1 MKTTIK
7 SRFSLGM
14 KIVGI
19 LSCLAIVS
27 VGFAAWWIIKYPDPQ
42 SYESGSFTVY
52 AVDEKEI
59 QFTGITIQGNAEIV
73 FGAPATPG
81 TEGWLGYTDMDEENL
96 TAIVKFT
103 VSMGDANDQLSKYLD
118 GINVT
123 FDPGDAFELVD
134 ATYLAA
140 PKIYY
145 QMDGTAGEWTELTDG
160 LVPAPN
166 KDVADV
172 YLKFEFGWG
181 TATEGNNPYNYF
193 NEKEVDATHATIT
206 DKTNKDVAIDMLT
219 VINGLNNNKY
229 RVEISANPKSI
240 SNS

>member
-7 SRFSLGM
+7 TRFSLGM

-27 VGFAAWWIIKYPDPQ
+27 VGFAAWWIIKYPEPQ

-59 QFTGITIQGNAEIV
+59 QFTGITTQGNAEIV
-73 FGAPATPG
+73 FGAPATPE
-81 TEGWLGYTDMDEENL
+81 TEGWLGYNDMATENL

-103 VSMGDANDQLSKYLD
+103 VSINGTNDQLSKYLD
-118 GINVT
+118 GIDVT
-123 FDPGDAFELVD
+123 FDPGAAFETVNGN
-134 ATYLAA
+134 YLAA
-140 PKIYY
+140 PKVYY
-145 QMDGTAGEWTELTDG
+145 QIDKTDGEWTELTDG

-181 TATEGNNPYNYF
+181 EATEGKNPYNYF
-193 NEKEVDATHATIT
+193 NGKEVDQKHATIT
-206 DKTNKDVAIDMLT
+206 DKTNKDVATEMLT
-219 VINGLNNNKY
+219 AINGLNTNKY
-229 RVEISANPKSI
+229 RVQISANPKSN
-240 SNS
+240 SNG